1 MSTSFTPQMATLV
14 IALGL
19 LFSLMCYLITNLSPG
34 GMITPGWLGLM
45 LVEDPSRV
53 LMIAVITL
61 ATYVGSTIL
70 QKYVILYGKRLFAA
84 VVLLGV
90 FLQATVFLLIQDQYP
105 LLFSHQTLGF
115 IVPGLIA
122 YQLIRQPRVA
132 TAMATGAVALMTYTI
147 VLSGLLLDFLP
158 SL

>member
-90 FLQATVFLLIQDQYP
+90 FLQATVFLSIQDQYP

>member
-14 IALGL
+14 IALGM